1 MSSSNKQRAAYSGQ
15 RSVMKSRITLLFLI
29 VTGFGCCS
37 GGPNISASKSQ
48 VSNLK
53 LEISRPG
60 RLAAQSPWFW
70 VSEENIALQ
79 ASYSGFDP
87 AKQQRF
93 SSLTIGDKALDMI
106 ADANELI
113 FASVFLFDTMYSK
126 NKPPRDIVKELT
138 EALIEKKKLNGQ
150 IKIVVILDP
159 INKAYGNRIAPA
171 VRRLVDNGVDVFY
184 SDLISTKGSPFDL
197 LEPVRDGLRVVDGLT
212 GGALGKVLA
221 LITSPKIPIP
231 SRLDPEGLSIE
242 GFWNFI
248 ALQANHRK
256 LLVTDSGDT
265 LEALVSSANPHNAS
279 IPSTNFSV
287 SVKGDLA
294 KYIYMV
300 LREDVKLS
308 KELDYVLWA
317 NKSRQYRKQFLDRA
331 LPEIDPDS
339 LHTGAKSASSPVGVC
354 FMTES
359 RIRRQVIE
367 MLEDARPDDRIRIQM
382 FYLSDFKVI
391 DAIIETAKRLKQPMR
406 IILDPN
412 KDAFGKEKD
421 GTPNRQVAAFL
432 MRKKKALGLNLD
444 IRWYDTH
451 GEQNHAKIMSITS
464 AGDEPKY
471 ELMNGS
477 ANWTGKNL
485 KDINLEANIRVKGSK
500 KIATQFNRLFDLFWE
515 NADGMVY
522 TVEYHGKYEAHT
534 GMKKWRNG
542 ENWGCVT
549 W

>member
-1 MSSSNKQRAAYSGQ
+1 
-15 RSVMKSRITLLFLI
+15 MKSRITLLFLI
-29 VTGFGCCS
+29 FTGFGCCPD
-37 GGPNISASKSQ
+37 GPNISATKSKIP
-48 VSNLK
+48 NLTF
-53 LEISRPG
+53 EISKPR

-70 VSEENIALQ
+70 VSEEKIALQ

-87 AKQQRF
+87 QSQQRF
-93 SSLTIGDKALDMI
+93 SRLSIGDKALDMI

-113 FASVFLFDTMYSK
+113 LASVFLFDTMYSK

-138 EALIEKKKLNGQ
+138 EALIEKKKLNPR
-150 IKIVVILDP
+150 IRIVVILDP
-159 INKAYGNRIAPA
+159 INRAYGNRIAPA
-171 VRRLVDNGVDVFY
+171 VRRLVDNGIDVFY

-197 LEPVRDGLRVVDGLT
+197 LEPVRDGLRVVDRLT
-212 GGALGKVLA
+212 GGALGKALA
-221 LITSPKIPIP
+221 LIASPKIPIP
-231 SRLDPEGLSIE
+231 SRLDTEGLSIE

-248 ALQANHRK
+248 ALKANHRK

-300 LREDVKLS
+300 LREDVKFS
-308 KELDYVLWA
+308 KSLDYVLWA
-317 NKSRQYRKQFLDRA
+317 NKSKQYKKQFLTDT
-331 LPEIDPDS
+331 LPEIDTD
-339 LHTGAKSASSPVGVC
+339 LLRTGTKSQSTPVGVC

-391 DAIIETAKRLKQPMR
+391 DAVIETAKRLKEPMR

-432 MRKKKALGLNLD
+432 MEKKKALGLNLD

-451 GEQNHAKIMSITS
+451 GEQNHAKIMTITNS
-464 AGDEPKY
+464 GDEPKY

-485 KDINLEANIRVKGSK
+485 KDINLEANIRVKGSE
-500 KIATQFNRLFDLFWE
+500 KIAAQFNRLFDLFWE
-515 NADGMVY
+515 NSDGMVY
-522 TVEYHGKYEAHT
+522 TVEYGRYKAHT

-542 ENWGCVT
+542 EKWGCVT